1 MTGGTPGEGGRDE
14 RLARARQRMLDLLRM
29 HIRDER
35 VLAAMAEVPRERFV
49 PPDLAPYAYE
59 DSALPIGYGQTISQP
74 LMVAIMTEAIGPRP
88 EDRVLEVGTGCGYQ
102 AAVLS
107 RLVREV
113 VTVERVA
120 PLTERARQTLADL
133 GYANVT
139 VHQAVREMGWA
150 EGAPYDAIVVTAGA
164 PHVPRSL
171 LGQLAAAGRMVIPI
185 GPMRAQ
191 ELVRVRKTDHGIEL
205 TRLGPCGFV
214 PLIGEEAWGESAGH
228 ASDRASGE

>member
-1 MTGGTPGEGGRDE
+1 MTGDSGGAGGRDE
-14 RLARARQRMLDLLRM
+14 RLERARQRMLSLLRS

-49 PPDLAPYAYE
+49 PPDLAAYAYE

-74 LMVAIMTEAIGPRP
+74 LIVAMMTEAIGPRP

-113 VTVERVA
+113 VTVERVPA
-120 PLTERARQTLADL
+120 LVERARRTLADL

-139 VHQAVREMGWA
+139 VHLAGRELGWP
-150 EGAPYDAIVVTAGA
+150 EGAPYDAIVVAAGA

-171 LGQLAAAGRMVIPI
+171 LRQLGEGGRMVIPV
-185 GPMRAQ
+185 GPLRAQ
-191 ELVRVRKTDHGIEL
+191 ELVRVRKTEHGIEL

-214 PLIGEEAWGESAGH
+214 PLIGEEAWDERAGH

>member
-1 MTGGTPGEGGRDE
+1 MTGTPGEGGRDE
-14 RLARARQRMLDLLRM
+14 RLARARQRMLDLLRT

-59 DSALPIGYGQTISQP
+59 DSALPIGHGQTISQP
-74 LMVAIMTEAIGPRP
+74 LMVAMMTEGVGPRP

-133 GYANVT
+133 GYGNVT
-139 VHQAVREMGWA
+139 VHQALREMGWA

-171 LGQLAAAGRMVIPI
+171 LGQLGTSGRMVIPV
-185 GPMRAQ
+185 GPLRGQ
-191 ELVRVRKTDHGIEL
+191 ELVRVRKTDHGVEL

>member
-1 MTGGTPGEGGRDE
+1 VTTAAPGEGGRDE
-14 RLARARQRMLDLLRM
+14 RLERARQRMLDLLRA

-49 PPDLAPYAYE
+49 PPDLVPYAYE

-74 LMVAIMTEAIGPRP
+74 LMVAMMTEAIGPRP
-88 EDRVLEVGTGCGYQ
+88 EDRVLEIGTGCGYQ

-120 PLTERARQTLADL
+120 PLTEQARRRLADL
-133 GYANVT
+133 GYTNVT
-139 VHQAVREMGWA
+139 VHQAVRELGWPD
-150 EGAPYDAIVVTAGA
+150 GAPYDAILVAAGA

-171 LGQLAAAGRMVIPI
+171 LGQLGTGGRMVIPV
-185 GPMRAQ
+185 GPLRAQ
-191 ELVRVRKTDHGIEL
+191 ELVRVRKTDHGVEL

-214 PLIGEEAWGESAGH
+214 PLIGEEAWGEAAGH

>member
-1 MTGGTPGEGGRDE
+1 MTREARGEGGRDE
-14 RLARARQRMLDLLRM
+14 RLARARERMLDLLQA
-29 HIRDER
+29 HIQDER

-74 LMVAIMTEAIGPRP
+74 LMVAMMTEAIGPRP

-133 GYANVT
+133 GYENVT
-139 VHQAVREMGWA
+139 VHQAVREMGWP
-150 EGAPYDAIVVTAGA
+150 EDAPYDAIVVTAGA

-171 LGQLAAAGRMVIPI
+171 LGQLAKAGRMVIPV
-185 GPMRAQ
+185 GPLRAQ

-214 PLIGEEAWGESAGH
+214 PLIGEEAWGESAGR